1 METLLKFQTKF
12 CSYIIGTAI
21 LAVTTAFT
29 TLTTQ
34 QNPITSASP
43 SPQERGRARQGP
55 GGEVTRP
62 QSQAPPLFWRGAVPG
77 RGRGVRLTSEDS
89 PFLDSLLNA
98 NPLLRRVATNPRYEL
113 QIIYTQIDRDA
124 QNRPTFTPHTYHL
137 NPKQYFNPA
146 SLVKLP
152 VVALSLEK
160 LNDLH
165 KPGVTRRTIMA
176 TSTAYRC
183 QAPVPFAAPA
193 DSDRTTTIGNYIK
206 RMLLVSDNLAY
217 NRLYEFLGQRPL
229 NQRLQE
235 LGYPNARITRRFA
248 PCDTTANRHTNPI
261 SFHTPSGDTLYKEA
275 AKFNPT
281 PYVSPLGRVLKG
293 RAHQAGSRVIPE
305 PYDFT
310 TANHLP
316 LPDITAVLQSVLFPE
331 SVPAAQRLRLTPADY
346 AFLRRYLHATPHESG
361 FHPYAPSRYF
371 DAYKKYLYYGRN
383 PDLPRQSTLRI
394 YNIVG
399 MSHGYLADVAYFADS
414 LHQSEFLLSAVL
426 YVNQNGI
433 INDGAY
439 EYDNIGQPFL
449 AQLGRKIQQYEAQRP
464 RQHHPNL
471 TEFFAPELI
480 R

>member
-1 METLLKFQTKF
+1 MQT
-12 CSYIIGTAI
+12 
-21 LAVTTAFT
+21 
-29 TLTTQ
+29 
-34 QNPITSASP
+34 
-43 SPQERGRARQGP
+43 
-55 GGEVTRP
+55 
-62 QSQAPPLFWRGAVPG
+62 
-77 RGRGVRLTSEDS
+77 
-89 PFLDSLLNA
+89 
-98 NPLLRRVATNPRYEL
+98 NPLLKRVATNPQYEL
-113 QIIYTQIDRDA
+113 QIIYTQINRDA

-137 NPKQYFNPA
+137 SPQQYFNPA

-165 KPGVTRRTIMA
+165 NPAVTRRTIMA
-176 TSTAYRC
+176 HGTAWRC
-183 QAPVPFAAPA
+183 QTPVPFAAPA
-193 DSDRTTTIGNYIK
+193 DSDQTATVGNYTK

-229 NQRLQE
+229 NQRLAQ

-248 PCDTTANRHTNPI
+248 PCDTAANRHTNPI
-261 SFHTPSGDTLYKEA
+261 SFHTLKGDTLYKEA

-281 PYVSPLGRVLKG
+281 PYTSPLGRVLKG
-293 RAHQAGSRVIPE
+293 RAHQTGRRVIPE

-316 LPDITAVLQSVLFPE
+316 LPDITAFLQAILFPE
-331 SVPAAQRLRLTPADY
+331 SVPAAQRLRLTSTDY

-361 FHPYAPSRYF
+361 FHPYAPARYF

-383 PDLPRQSTLRI
+383 PEIPHQSTLRI

-426 YVNQNGI
+426 YVNQDGI

-439 EYDNIGQPFL
+439 EYDSTGLPFL
-449 AQLGRKIQQYEAQRP
+449 AQLGRQIQQYESQRT
-464 RQHHPNL
+464 RQHYPNL
-471 TEFFAPELI
+471 TEFFAPEPI

>member
-1 METLLKFQTKF
+1 MKTPHLSR
-12 CSYIIGTAI
+12 SYLHYLIA
-21 LAVTTAFT
+21 AVLVSTIT
-29 TLTTQ
+29 TL
-34 QNPITSASP
+34 PATS
-43 SPQERGRARQGP
+43 RL
-55 GGEVTRP
+55 
-62 QSQAPPLFWRGAVPG
+62 APPLFWRGG
-77 RGRGVRLTSEDS
+77 WGVRSTPTDS
-89 PFLDSLLNA
+89 PLLDSLLHA
-98 NPLLRRVATNPRYEL
+98 NTLLTRVATNPQYEV

-137 NPKQYFNPA
+137 NPQQYFNPA

-152 VVALSLEK
+152 VAALSLEK

-176 TSTAYRC
+176 TGTAYRC
-183 QAPVPFAAPA
+183 QTPVPFVAPA
-193 DSDRTTTIGNYIK
+193 DSDRTATIGNYIK

-229 NQRLQE
+229 NERLAQ
-235 LGYPNARITRRFA
+235 LGHPNARITRRFA
-248 PCDTTANRHTNPI
+248 PCDTAANRHTNPI
-261 SFHTPSGDTLYKEA
+261 SFHNPQGDTIYKEP
-275 AKFNPT
+275 AKFNLM
-281 PYVSPLGRVLKG
+281 PYTSPLGRVLKG
-293 RAHQAGSRVIPE
+293 RAYQVGTRVIPE

-316 LPDITAVLQSVLFPE
+316 LSDISALLQSILFPE
-331 SVPAAQRLRLTPADY
+331 SVPAPQRLRLKPSDY

-361 FHPYAPSRYF
+361 FQPYAPARYF
-371 DAYKKYLYYGRN
+371 DAYKKYLYYGRD
-383 PDLPRQSTLRI
+383 PEIPQQSALRI

-426 YVNQNGI
+426 YVNQDGI

-439 EYDNIGQPFL
+439 EYDSIGLPFL
-449 AQLGRKIQQYEAQRP
+449 AQLGRQIQQYEAQRP
-464 RQHHPNL
+464 LRYRPNL
-471 TEFFAPELI
+471 SEFFAPEPI